1 MLFFGADNFL
11 RESIPV
17 NLFSNRILLYQVV
30 NYQKIL
36 PVYQFKSR
44 IIDFPKNLTS
54 LNINMPTVIN
64 LDGKGKFFNS
74 LAY

>member
-17 NLFSNRILLYQVV
+17 NLFLNRILLYQVV

-44 IIDFPKNLTS
+44 IIDFPENLTS

-64 LDGKGKFFNS
+64 LDGKGKIFNS

>member
-17 NLFSNRILLYQVV
+17 NLFLNRILLYQVV

-36 PVYQFKSR
+36 PVYQCKSR

-64 LDGKGKFFNS
+64 LDGKGKMFNS

>member
-44 IIDFPKNLTS
+44 IIDFPENLTS

-64 LDGKGKFFNS
+64 LDGKGKIFNS